1 MHEFPLTL
9 RWEGSTATEYVRDA
23 VAEAPGKAPIQ
34 VSAGASYGG
43 NAALWNPEDLLG
55 ASLGTCHFLTFLAL
69 AKKYK
74 LDVRSYADNVV
85 VTLDTVEKVTKVTT
99 IKLAPTIV
107 VAAGTDPDKVR
118 EAFEKAHKYCFI
130 AASIT
135 AEVVMAPTIEI
146 LG

>member
-1 MHEFPLTL
+1 MNEFPLTL
-9 RWEGSTATEYVRDA
+9 RWEGSTAGEYTRDA

-34 VSAGASYGG
+34 VSAGATYGG
-43 NAALWNPEDLLG
+43 NATLWNPEDLLG

-74 LDVRSYADNVV
+74 LDVRSYADDVT
-85 VTLDTVEKVTKVTT
+85 VTLDTVERVTKVTK

-107 VAAGTDPDKVR
+107 VAAGTDPEKVR
-118 EAFEKAHKYCFI
+118 EAFEKAHRYCFI

-135 AEVVMAPTIEI
+135 AEVVMEPKVELLA
-146 LG
+146 